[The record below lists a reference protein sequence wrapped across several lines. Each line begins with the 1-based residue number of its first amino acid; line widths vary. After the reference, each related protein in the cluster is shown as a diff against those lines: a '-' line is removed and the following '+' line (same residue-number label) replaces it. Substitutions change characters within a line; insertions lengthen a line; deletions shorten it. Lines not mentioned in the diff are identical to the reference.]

1 MNGGSASARLI
12 HTGSRGQSALV
23 SPSSAGG
30 AAVGSR
36 GMVAF
41 LLPTVGHNVKHWPRD
56 QKSCP
61 RLAISQDRLK
71 ALYQFLPHIFRRS
84 VTARLEKMRSLMIL
98 PHLSENDRGATA
110 IEYGLTTLQTDAVN

>member
-36 GMVAF
+36 GMVAS
-41 LLPTVGHNVKHWPRD
+41 LLPTVGHNVKRWPRD
-56 QKSCP
+56 RNQKSC
-61 RLAISQDRLK
+61 RDSRHRAGS
-71 ALYQFLPHIFRRS
+71 S
-84 VTARLEKMRSLMIL
+84 
-98 PHLSENDRGATA
+98 
-110 IEYGLTTLQTDAVN
+110 

>member
-36 GMVAF
+36 GMVAS
-41 LLPTVGHNVKHWPRD
+41 LLPTVGQNVKRWPRERIVLTLLYPTG
-56 QKSCP
+56 SAFC
-61 RLAISQDRLK
+61 RSAAG
-71 ALYQFLPHIFRRS
+71 AL
-84 VTARLEKMRSLMIL
+84 VVA
-98 PHLSENDRGATA
+98 
-110 IEYGLTTLQTDAVN
+110 

>member
-1 MNGGSASARLI
+1 MAGYRPLTRRRRFMNGGSASARLI

-36 GMVAF
+36 GMVAS

-61 RLAISQDRLK
+61 RLATPQDRLK
-71 ALYQFLPHIFRRS
+71 AFVTVPAAIFRRS
-84 VTARLEKMRSLMIL
+84 VKARLEKC
-98 PHLSENDRGATA
+98 EA
-110 IEYGLTTLQTDAVN
+110 